1 MKRQIVT
8 IAAVLVLAF
17 AGAAFAQSSQNTTAP
32 GPTTQQEPGLTN
44 NNLPNPGNPQTQ
56 VGNQNQPVEE
66 HGTVEGTATENL
78 NQEQAPAPSATTT
91 TTTETTA
98 PTTETTTGTTLNN
111 DQTTTTT
118 ETTTGTYSGSTDTSA
133 DTATLPSTASDLPS
147 VALIGLLALG
157 AAFAVRVFSKRN
169 A

>member
-1 MKRQIVT
+1 MKRQILT

-17 AGAAFAQSSQNTTAP
+17 AGAVFAQSPQNTTAP
-32 GPTTQQEPGLTN
+32 GPTQQMEPGQTN

-56 VGNQNQPVEE
+56 VGNQNQPVQEG
-66 HGTVEGTATENL
+66 GTAEGTATESL
-78 NQEQAPAPSATTT
+78 TQEQAPAPSTT
-91 TTTETTA
+91 TTTETTTAA
-98 PTTETTTGTTLNN
+98 PE
-111 DQTTTTT
+111 QTTTTT
-118 ETTTGTYSGSTDTSA
+118 ETTTETSGTTGTYSGDTGTAA
-133 DTATLPSTASDLPS
+133 DTETLPSTASDLPS